1 MLALNEA
8 KSAKR
13 TKVCVCVWG
22 GSLLKDSEAA
32 LAAVARDETQTPSHL
47 LFIGA

>member
-13 TKVCVCVWG
+13 TKVCVWGG